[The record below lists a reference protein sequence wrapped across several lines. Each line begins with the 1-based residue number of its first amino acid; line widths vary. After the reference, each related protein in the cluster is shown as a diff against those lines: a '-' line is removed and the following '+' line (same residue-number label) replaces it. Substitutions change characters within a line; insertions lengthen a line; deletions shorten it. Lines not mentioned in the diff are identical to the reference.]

1 MRIGIFVQRIGLYII
16 YIYQILKID
25 FKQLINKG
33 VKNMIWLL
41 TLVTISGSILTQP
54 FVKHDECES
63 RRQWFIQQGS
73 TNKYIELT
81 TNSTIKASSCVQ
93 ILNPYK

>member
-1 MRIGIFVQRIGLYII
+1 
-16 YIYQILKID
+16 
-25 FKQLINKG
+25 
-33 VKNMIWLL
+33 MIWIL

-54 FVKHDECES
+54 FIKQDECELV
-63 RRQWFIQQGS
+63 RKWFTQQGS
-73 TNKYIELT
+73 TNNYISLT